1 MNISEIKEFIETNK
15 SDLEVQQLISSF
27 KDEPTLELFKEK
39 IVTDGDFKS
48 FMDSEKDK
56 HHSKALETWKANNLN
71 TIVDEKVKELYPEED
86 PKDLEMKKL
95 QQEIE
100 QIRIDAKKKDLTNLA
115 LQKASELNLPV
126 DLIGYLVSTDEES
139 TLANIEKFNTSYSE
153 GIQATVKAKLEGNGD
168 VVPKDRNLDN
178 VSKEDFDNM
187 NYTEKNDLY
196 NTNKKLYDEFVK

>member
-1 MNISEIKEFIETNK
+1 MTLEEVKQFIEENK
-15 SDLEVQQLISSF
+15 DNEEVKQYLNSF
-27 KDEPTLELFKEK
+27 KVEPTLEVFKEK
-39 IVTDGDFKS
+39 IQSDSEFKS
-48 FMDSEKDK
+48 YMDSEKDK
-56 HHSKALETWKANNLN
+56 HHAKALDTWKDNNLD
-71 TIVDEKVKELYPEED
+71 TIVDEKVKVLYPAQD

-168 VVPKDRNLDN
+168 VVTKDRNLDN